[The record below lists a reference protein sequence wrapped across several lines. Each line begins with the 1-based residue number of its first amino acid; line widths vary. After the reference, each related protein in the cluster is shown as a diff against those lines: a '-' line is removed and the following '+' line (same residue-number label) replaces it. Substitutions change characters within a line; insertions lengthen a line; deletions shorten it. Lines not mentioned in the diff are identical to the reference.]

1 MARTPRNS
9 LKKHD
14 AAAESRAL
22 KARRDR
28 VTTQVRKD
36 KRRQAVQTKRR
47 RLMSSDDTPLTGR
60 NIDELVR
67 ILADAGSDNHQER
80 FQVLKEIRVLLA
92 THEHDYAVVEA
103 IIESGVLHCVPLF
116 FFPFAYHGICIGWM
130 VLY

>member
-1 MARTPRNS
+1 MARSTPRNS

-22 KARRDR
+22 KARRSR

-36 KRRQAVQTKRR
+36 KRREAVQSKRR

-60 NIDELVR
+60 GVGELVR

-80 FQVLKEIRVLLA
+80 FQVLKEMRVLLA
-92 THEHDYAVVEA
+92 THEHDYALVET
-103 IIESGVLHCVPLF
+103 IIESGVRPKSQALLELMTRDSRLTTRC
-116 FFPFAYHGICIGWM
+116 W
-130 VLY
+130 